1 MRIVWLS
8 IAQRDL
14 LSISAY
20 YEGAAN
26 KDVAKRVLHR
36 LVRSATSLIDNP
48 YLGHPSESTD
58 GIHELQVA
66 RLPYFLPYR
75 VVDGRIEILR
85 IFHESQERPSAWESN
100 DDAP

>member
-1 MRIVWLS
+1 MASPVLSVRHPSPQEEGVMRIVWLS

-48 YLGHPSESTD
+48 YLGHP
-58 GIHELQVA
+58 
-66 RLPYFLPYR
+66 LPPGVGHVFALAL
-75 VVDGRIEILR
+75 GL
-85 IFHESQERPSAWESN
+85 N
-100 DDAP
+100 

>member
-1 MRIVWLS
+1 M
-8 IAQRDL
+8 
-14 LSISAY
+14 
-20 YEGAAN
+20 
-26 KDVAKRVLHR
+26 AKRVLQR
-36 LVRSATSLIDNP
+36 IVRSAPSLIDNP

-75 VVDGRIEILR
+75 VVDDRIEILQ